1 MKSPKSTILS
11 PEAARNAAA
20 LLVATSA
27 LAVVTCAGA
36 TRPPLAARS
45 VASAAPSTSA
55 APPSPK
61 PAESTHAAPSGGA
74 PTEGGAPVPQGS
86 ALARFQAAL
95 RDAPHRAEPVRI
107 LWLGDSHTAADFWP
121 EAVRKPLQAAFGAGG
136 PGFLY
141 LGLGVYRHGG
151 VKIQR
156 EGKWRVEPRRPSL
169 WIRQNDGIF
178 GLGGIRAVPEDAT
191 GKLRLELSTDIVR
204 GKARWDLAFR
214 LPTGKARFVVSVEG
228 GESRAVDTTTATVG
242 AISHLTFQTE
252 RGAAVTISG
261 AVGEP
266 ELLGAIVESAEPGG
280 VVIDNL
286 GINGARIATPLAW
299 EPGSWVE
306 LARLRN
312 PALVVFAYGTNEVG
326 DQVAPFRY
334 GPQLEALVALA
345 RQAAPSADC
354 LVVGPTDREG
364 PGWTPLPRV
373 REIET
378 VERQTAER
386 LGCAFFSVV
395 DAMGGDGSLRRW
407 AEQDP
412 PLAAVDRVHLTPR
425 GYAELGGITAKL
437 LLEGAQ

>member
-1 MKSPKSTILS
+1 VWW
-11 PEAARNAAA
+11 ARRCVNA
-20 LLVATSA
+20 
-27 LAVVTCAGA
+27 
-36 TRPPLAARS
+36 P
-45 VASAAPSTSA
+45 
-55 APPSPK
+55 APPPPP
-61 PAESTHAAPSGGA
+61 PALPANAVP
-74 PTEGGAPVPQGS
+74 PPQGS

-169 WIRQNDGIF
+169 WMRQDDGIF
-178 GLGGIRAVPEDAT
+178 GLGGIRAVPEDARS
-191 GKLRLELSTDIVR
+191 KLRLELSADVVR

-214 LPTGKARFVVSVEG
+214 LPTSRARCVASVEG
-228 GESRAVDTTTATVG
+228 GESRPVDSTTMTVG

-266 ELLGAIVESAEPGG
+266 ELHGAIIESSEPGG
-280 VVIDNL
+280 VVVDNL

-299 EPGSWVE
+299 EPSPWVE
-306 LARLRN
+306 QARLRN

-334 GPQLEALVALA
+334 GPQLESLVALA

-354 LVVGPTDREG
+354 LIAGPTDREG

-373 REIET
+373 REIEA

-412 PLAAVDRVHLTPR
+412 PLAAIDRVHLTPR
-425 GYAELGGITAKL
+425 GYGELGGITARL